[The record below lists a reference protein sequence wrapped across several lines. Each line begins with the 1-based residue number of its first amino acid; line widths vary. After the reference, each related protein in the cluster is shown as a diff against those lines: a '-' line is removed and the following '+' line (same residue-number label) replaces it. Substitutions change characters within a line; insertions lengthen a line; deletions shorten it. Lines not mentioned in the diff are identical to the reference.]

1 MHSVFN
7 YLVAPKGS
15 RTTGVKKIEGQTL
28 LLNTD
33 LQNHEYS
40 NRIGKL
46 LSLPLVNVYNELRE
60 GDDVIVHHNIFRRFR
75 DVRGQEKNSKNYL
88 SEDIYL
94 VQPDQIYAY
103 KRNNEWKALEG
114 FVFVMPIKE
123 TKMFSLDSEKP
134 LIGIVKY
141 SNGEFKEDDLIG
153 FRPNSEYEFIIEGQ
167 RLYRVPT
174 NSITIKYEHQGNE
187 EEYNPGWAQSSWGT
201 YKSS

>member
-7 YLVAPKGS
+7 YLVEPKGS

-187 EEYNPGWAQSSWGT
+187 EEYNPGWAQSS
-201 YKSS
+201 

>member
-187 EEYNPGWAQSSWGT
+187 EEYNPSWAHSS
-201 YKSS
+201 

>member
-123 TKMFSLDSEKP
+123 TKTFSLDSEKP

-187 EEYNPGWAQSSWGT
+187 KEYNPGWAQSSWGT
-201 YKSS
+201 YKSG

>member
-153 FRPNSEYEFIIEGQ
+153 FKPNSEYEFIIEGQ

-187 EEYNPGWAQSSWGT
+187 EEYNPGWAQSS
-201 YKSS
+201 

>member
-187 EEYNPGWAQSSWGT
+187 EEYNPSWAQSS
-201 YKSS
+201 

>member
-1 MHSVFN
+1 M
-7 YLVAPKGS
+7 
-15 RTTGVKKIEGQTL
+15 
-28 LLNTD
+28 
-33 LQNHEYS
+33 
-40 NRIGKL
+40 

-187 EEYNPGWAQSSWGT
+187 EEYNPGWAQSS
-201 YKSS
+201 

>member
-33 LQNHEYS
+33 LQNHEYR

-187 EEYNPGWAQSSWGT
+187 EEYNPGWAQSS
-201 YKSS
+201 